1 MKQRFLTGAIIFATL
16 VLVLLSKQLTPFIF
30 DGFVLILAMLACYEM
45 SNLMAKM
52 GQYNNKY
59 FAICYPLF
67 AYALYILGTS
77 MDMKWY
83 ILLLVELSLIIVFVM
98 AQWFF
103 NLINYKQTQNEI
115 QTRNLKLKVET
126 FSIYKA
132 IQTMIIYLYP
142 ALLMLFFVLINDL
155 PRFKYMISGISI
167 NSLTLLSMFALLLT
181 FLIPIFTDT
190 FAYFTGMLFKGPKL
204 APKISPNKTISGA
217 IGGFV
222 WGTLCSV
229 VLFLI
234 FNSVTEFAEVFASL
248 NLAFWHFII
257 LGAIVSSLCQLG
269 DLLESYLKRKANV
282 KDSGNL
288 LPGHGGILDRMDSHL
303 ISAPIVFIFLLI
315 IL

>member
-1 MKQRFLTGAIIFATL
+1 MKQRILTGAIIIATL

-30 DGFVLILAMLACYEM
+30 DGFILILAMLASYEM
-45 SNLMAKM
+45 STLMAKM

-59 FAICYPLF
+59 FAVAYPLF
-67 AYALYILGTS
+67 AYLFYILGSS

-83 ILLLVELSLIIVFVM
+83 ILILVELSVIIVFVM

-115 QTRNLKLKVET
+115 QTRNLRLKVET

-132 IQTMIIYLYP
+132 VQTMIIYFYP
-142 ALLMLFFVLINDL
+142 AMLMLFFVLINQL
-155 PRFKYMISGISI
+155 PRLKYMISGI
-167 NSLTLLSMFALLLT
+167 NTNGLNLLSVFMLLVA
-181 FLIPIFTDT
+181 FFIPIFTDT
-190 FAYFTGMLFKGPKL
+190 FAYLTGMLYKRKKL

-222 WGTLCSV
+222 WGTACSV

-234 FNSVTEFAEVFASL
+234 FNAITEYAQVFEQL
-248 NLAFWHFII
+248 NLALWHFVV
-257 LGAIVSSLCQLG
+257 LGALISALCQAG

-303 ISAPIVFIFLLI
+303 FSAPIVFLFIVI